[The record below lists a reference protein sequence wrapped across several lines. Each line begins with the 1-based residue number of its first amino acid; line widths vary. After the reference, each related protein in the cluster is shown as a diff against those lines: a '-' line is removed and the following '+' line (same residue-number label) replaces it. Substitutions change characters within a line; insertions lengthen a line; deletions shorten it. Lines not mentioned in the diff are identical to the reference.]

1 MYSSLIMSFLH
12 MLSVTQPHFL
22 SLPLENQ
29 GCCPWS
35 LVARGGLLIS
45 GNPAIG
51 IIAYGG
57 RYFSLV
63 DVSAMRAFV
72 ADPMRFID
80 GVLSIARKKPALV
93 HLLCLQNQIPHSD
106 ISDFFTL
113 GELADGTQYG
123 FSHVKRFKQTQTPH
137 FINTDLPDPDYEWNE
152 WTLRR
157 NAIQMANLCSKRTRS
172 TQTHL
177 SHFRRDAETQVYLPH
192 RNPDGTMAG
201 VSCQTQTQVDRATQV
216 RGTRRYLAGLRGRPT
231 AHFHPVLLTFPE
243 TVTEASNPPLN
254 AGAAG
259 GSAQDGVRFNDE
271 QSGVQYNEGDN
282 DGDEPSARTPAD
294 EYDTEDIDVN
304 HNDAN

>member
-1 MYSSLIMSFLH
+1 